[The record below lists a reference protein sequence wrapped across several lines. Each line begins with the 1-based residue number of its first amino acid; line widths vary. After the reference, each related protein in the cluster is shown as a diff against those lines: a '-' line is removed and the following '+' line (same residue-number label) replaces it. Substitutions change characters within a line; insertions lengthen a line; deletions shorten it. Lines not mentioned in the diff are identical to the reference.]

1 MEEKQTA
8 ITLGTK
14 ILGWDREMVEY
25 MFPAWNPLKNIAD
38 AWQVADRLVLVRG
51 LSIEL
56 QSSIREY
63 RVSFNGEDW
72 TYGSTAQEAISKAA
86 LLMI

>member
-1 MEEKQTA
+1 MGWEFA
-8 ITLGTK
+8 YGLTLIDGE
-14 ILGWDREMVEY
+14 WR
-25 MFPAWNPLKNIAD
+25 AWNPLQNIGD
-38 AWQVADRLVLVRG
+38 AWMLVNKLVWERR
-51 LSIEL
+51 IPVEI

-72 TYGSTAQEAISKAA
+72 TYGNTAQEAISKAA